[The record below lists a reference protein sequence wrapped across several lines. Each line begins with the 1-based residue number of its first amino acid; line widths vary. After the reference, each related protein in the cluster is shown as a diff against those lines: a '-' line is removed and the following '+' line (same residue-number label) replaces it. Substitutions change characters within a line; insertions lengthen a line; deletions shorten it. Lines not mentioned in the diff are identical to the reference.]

1 LTYWTNASATTALTT
16 PSAIGTSGTY
26 YIKAVN
32 TSGCATI
39 QPVVVT
45 INSASTNVTD
55 IVSCNSYTWSVNGT
69 TYTSSGTYTNVVGC
83 HTEVLNLTI
92 NTVTTPTGVS
102 NQTINGNVASDVT
115 IEDIVVSGTG
125 IIWYPTAADAANG
138 TNAILAGTQ
147 LVDGTTYYAVSVNGS
162 CVSSPLAVTVVVVL
176 GKESFD
182 LTSLAYYPNPV
193 VDQLTITYNREITSI
208 EIYDLKGQLIKV
220 VKPRSQEVQVNMT
233 ELSTAMYIV
242 RVYAEDKSAEIK
254 IFKK

>member
-1 LTYWTNASATTALTT
+1 MFTRS
-16 PSAIGTSGTY
+16 
-26 YIKAVN
+26 
-32 TSGCATI
+32 
-39 QPVVVT
+39 
-45 INSASTNVTD
+45 
-55 IVSCNSYTWSVNGT
+55 
-69 TYTSSGTYTNVVGC
+69 
-83 HTEVLNLTI
+83 
-92 NTVTTPTGVS
+92 
-102 NQTINGNVASDVT
+102 
-115 IEDIVVSGTG
+115 
-125 IIWYPTAADAANG
+125 
-138 TNAILAGTQ
+138 
-147 LVDGTTYYAVSVNGS
+147 GTTYYAVSVNGS